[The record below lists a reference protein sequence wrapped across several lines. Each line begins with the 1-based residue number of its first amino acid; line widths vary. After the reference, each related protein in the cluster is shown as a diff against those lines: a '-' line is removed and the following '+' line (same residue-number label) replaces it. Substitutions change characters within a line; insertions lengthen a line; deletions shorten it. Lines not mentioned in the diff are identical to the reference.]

1 MAPQSAG
8 HWGSGVA
15 FSVAIVGAGPTPR
28 MRRRGSVAISAFL
41 VGLSLSAA
49 PANAA
54 CAPDPAFS
62 SGQTV
67 TCSGNTPAG
76 FQAGG
81 LDNLT
86 VNVLAGATVNGS
98 VSAAIGL
105 NDANTVTNWGT
116 VTAGLGLT
124 GIEVGSFN
132 TSPTARRLRPAISDR
147 HFAGV
152 IPTRSSTMPPPGGSY
167 GLGDLARE

>member
-1 MAPQSAG
+1 MPGNGVRALHFQLLPSAQG
-8 HWGSGVA
+8 
-15 FSVAIVGAGPTPR
+15 
-28 MRRRGSVAISAFL
+28 RRRDAAAWVVAISAFL
-41 VGLSLSAA
+41 VLSLSAA

-67 TCSGNTPAG
+67 TCSGNDSDG
-76 FQAGG
+76 FQAGA
-81 LDNLT
+81 LNNLT
-86 VNVLAGATVNGS
+86 LNVLAGATVNGS

-132 TSPTARRLRPAISDR
+132 NVTNSATITVGNS
-147 HFAGV
+147 
-152 IPTRSSTMPPPGGSY
+152 
-167 GLGDLARE
+167 GLGISGFQFQQDRQQWGHHGRFKRHRDLARE